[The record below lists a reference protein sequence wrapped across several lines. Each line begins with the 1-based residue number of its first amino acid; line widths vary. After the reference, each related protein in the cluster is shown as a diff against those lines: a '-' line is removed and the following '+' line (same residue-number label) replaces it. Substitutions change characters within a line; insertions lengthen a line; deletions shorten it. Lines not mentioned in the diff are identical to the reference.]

1 MPTLNNKSCM
11 SCLEPISSSLEFD
24 SADEFVNSFSLIF
37 SASCIISLALLMR
50 ALRSWKASCK
60 FCPALSHDSC
70 SIRNIPET
78 PTTGIR
84 IAMSSAGAA
93 PSAMGAALA
102 GAAAGVISQVLAR
115 IASSSLP
122 KKTSTSALQVTTMAT
137 TSDRAG
143 GMEIWRRMRWCC
155 DEEDEDEEEKRE
167 RRGLW
172 LCLRCG
178 G

>member
-1 MPTLNNKSCM
+1 
-11 SCLEPISSSLEFD
+11 
-24 SADEFVNSFSLIF
+24 
-37 SASCIISLALLMR
+37 MR

-70 SIRNIPET
+70 SIRSIPET

-93 PSAMGAALA
+93 PSAMGAA
-102 GAAAGVISQVLAR
+102 AGVISQALAP

-155 DEEDEDEEEKRE
+155 DEEDEDEEEKR
-167 RRGLW
+167 
-172 LCLRCG
+172 
-178 G
+178 